1 MPLRHCTLH
10 HFVPPVTSMAAAR
23 QALRVKAR
31 AAHLNLADSR
41 AHLHL
46 CLHRNKPRVASHST
60 AGRPLDC
67 RSRLTEGSRAARRRE
82 LRRRNAGGRNP
93 AGRRHH
99 HSRARR
105 GPAAPAPTPRAVARV
120 APAHAW
126 QNAAVGL
133 HQPCRLLEPLARCAL
148 ALVGVPPERCRRP
161 PPAVPAPRR
170 VEPMAR
176 CLCRRAG
183 APPAIARAGE

>member
-1 MPLRHCTLH
+1 MYTFFECIAIQSRSQAHDVTKAHPNIIRINTQATTSSSHWSYFDKKSCLSGKINKLHSHTVLLRHCTLH

-46 CLHRNKPRVASHST
+46 CLHRNKPRVTSHST

-82 LRRRNAGGRNP
+82 LRRRNAGG
-93 AGRRHH
+93 
-99 HSRARR
+99 
-105 GPAAPAPTPRAVARV
+105 
-120 APAHAW
+120 
-126 QNAAVGL
+126 
-133 HQPCRLLEPLARCAL
+133 
-148 ALVGVPPERCRRP
+148 
-161 PPAVPAPRR
+161 
-170 VEPMAR
+170 
-176 CLCRRAG
+176 
-183 APPAIARAGE
+183 

>member
-10 HFVPPVTSMAAAR
+10 YFVPPVTSMAAAR

-105 GPAAPAPTPRAVARV
+105 GPAAPAPTPRAARGSRGPW
-120 APAHAW
+120 APASTAIFDSHW
-126 QNAAVGL
+126 
-133 HQPCRLLEPLARCAL
+133 
-148 ALVGVPPERCRRP
+148 
-161 PPAVPAPRR
+161 
-170 VEPMAR
+170 
-176 CLCRRAG
+176 AG
-183 APPAIARAGE
+183 SASPHHFGWEL

>member
-1 MPLRHCTLH
+1 MSLRKNKQ
-10 HFVPPVTSMAAAR
+10 AA
-23 QALRVKAR
+23 QSYR
-31 AAHLNLADSR
+31 AAEALHAASLRPTRHLDGSCAASAPRQSARGSFKSSRFR

-105 GPAAPAPTPRAVARV
+105 PAAPAPTPRVAARVLRMRRRRLPSKGCCLLPPLGGSSQPLAVAPTHV
-120 APAHAW
+120 
-126 QNAAVGL
+126 
-133 HQPCRLLEPLARCAL
+133 
-148 ALVGVPPERCRRP
+148 
-161 PPAVPAPRR
+161 
-170 VEPMAR
+170 
-176 CLCRRAG
+176 
-183 APPAIARAGE
+183 